1 MDDDPRKLSLAM
13 RISRKTMRLV
23 WQNIVFALAVK
34 AVCLVLGA
42 LGIANMWVAIFADV
56 GVMVL
61 CVLNAAVRSIR
72 NACDPLYRKKTACW
86 RPFFG
91 FAYFQVQRR
100 KLPSVRI
107 RAQISPSGRAMTISS
122 DAASH
127 DALSPRFIVPRSYTA
142 R

>member
-1 MDDDPRKLSLAM
+1 MGGIGSDAAIEAADIVLMDDDPRKLSLAM

-61 CVLNAAVRSIR
+61 CVLNAA
-72 NACDPLYRKKTACW
+72 
-86 RPFFG
+86 
-91 FAYFQVQRR
+91 
-100 KLPSVRI
+100 
-107 RAQISPSGRAMTISS
+107 RALDTK
-122 DAASH
+122 H
-127 DALSPRFIVPRSYTA
+127 L
-142 R
+142 